1 MPKRKCKYS
10 DKYNETYQ
18 FIKKGR
24 TESEAF
30 CTHCNTYLNIGHGGI
45 GDIKTHIMKEKHKSN
60 VSSSS
65 RSKTITNYF
74 VKENSLEEEK
84 VTAAELCFAYHVVKK
99 HQSFAS
105 MDCLNKLIP
114 KLFNDSKI
122 ATQYSSARIK
132 TTCLINQ
139 VLGPHSI
146 DLICKELESCSFY
159 SISTDASNHKNEKMF
174 SLLIHYYSKTGINI
188 KLLKLENLRGETSDV
203 VVNFC
208 IQVLKD
214 LKIDI
219 KKCIGFGGDNAN
231 VNFGGQRRRG
241 INNVY
246 NKLKV
251 EIGADIEGIG
261 CPAHI
266 LHNTLQTAAD
276 QLSCDVDQIIQK
288 LFNYFSIYTVR
299 TERLKVFCKYGI

>member
-1 MPKRKCKYS
+1 
-10 DKYNETYQ
+10 
-18 FIKKGR
+18 
-24 TESEAF
+24 
-30 CTHCNTYLNIGHGGI
+30 
-45 GDIKTHIMKEKHKSN
+45 
-60 VSSSS
+60 
-65 RSKTITNYF
+65 
-74 VKENSLEEEK
+74 
-84 VTAAELCFAYHVVKK
+84 
-99 HQSFAS
+99 

-114 KLFNDSKI
+114 KLFNESKI
-122 ATQYSSARIK
+122 ATQYSSARTK

-139 VLGPHSI
+139 VLGPNSTN
-146 DLICKELESCSFY
+146 LICKELESCSFY

-174 SLLIHYYSKTGINI
+174 PLLIHYYSKTGINI
-188 KLLKLENLRGETSDV
+188 KLLKLGNLRGETSDV

-219 KKCIGFGGDNAN
+219 KKCIGFDGDNAN

-288 LFNYFSIYTVR
+288 LFIYFSIYTVR